1 MKSLRW
7 LFPGLAALILLGC
20 GERQKITTSSAEALA
35 AYQRGVALYE
45 NFYYREALAA
55 IDSAIAADSSF
66 ALAWVRRAMISF
78 NTQDEG
84 AARREIARAME
95 LSGGVSRAE
104 GMLIRMWRH
113 RISYEQREAA
123 DVADSLIDRYP
134 YMREAYLVRGQ
145 LYEWEKNEVAA
156 IRMYERAVAMDST
169 YAQAVMSIGYAYS
182 SLGDVGGA
190 IAYMERYIR
199 LLPHEADPRASYGDV
214 LLRAGRYDEAL
225 EQYKASL
232 VVRPTYWYSM
242 QRIGDISS
250 LLGRLKQSEAYY
262 DSSLALRP
270 AGRQIEVLR
279 LVIWGRLDIL
289 RADYKAAAG
298 KFRSALAIDSTS
310 GDAAYRLVYAMV
322 RLGDLEAA
330 EDLREGIR
338 VELMRRN
345 LFESPSRAGYELMR
359 SLVLRERGKFDE
371 ALAACDLAL
380 QYSVPLSRAYIFNER
395 AEVHLRAKEYERAL
409 DACEEALALNP
420 NSPDV
425 LLTLVKVY
433 HAKKDVKMTVEIG
446 GRLLALWAGADPDFS
461 PLRELQQII
470 GRTPL
475 AGR

>member
-1 MKSLRW
+1 M
-7 LFPGLAALILLGC
+7 LLGC

-66 ALAWVRRAMISF
+66 ALAWVRRAVISF
-78 NTQDEG
+78 STQDEG
-84 AARREIARAME
+84 AARREIARAVG

-104 GMLIRMWRH
+104 GMLIRMWQH
-113 RISYEQREAA
+113 RISFEQREAA

-250 LLGRLKQSEAYY
+250 LLGRLRQSEAYY

-279 LVIWGRLDIL
+279 LVIWGRLDLL
-289 RADYKAAAG
+289 RADYKAAAE

-338 VELMRRN
+338 AELMRRN
-345 LFESPSRAGYELMR
+345 LFESPSRAGYELVR

-395 AEVHLRAKEYERAL
+395 AEVHLRAQEYEHAL
-409 DACEEALALNP
+409 DDCEEALALNP

-446 GRLLALWAGADPDFS
+446 GRLLALWAGADADFS
-461 PLRELQQII
+461 PLRELQQIV

>member
-1 MKSLRW
+1 
-7 LFPGLAALILLGC
+7 
-20 GERQKITTSSAEALA
+20 
-35 AYQRGVALYE
+35 
-45 NFYYREALAA
+45 
-55 IDSAIAADSSF
+55 
-66 ALAWVRRAMISF
+66 
-78 NTQDEG
+78 
-84 AARREIARAME
+84 
-95 LSGGVSRAE
+95 
-104 GMLIRMWRH
+104 
-113 RISYEQREAA
+113 
-123 DVADSLIDRYP
+123 
-134 YMREAYLVRGQ
+134 
-145 LYEWEKNEVAA
+145 
-156 IRMYERAVAMDST
+156 
-169 YAQAVMSIGYAYS
+169 
-182 SLGDVGGA
+182 
-190 IAYMERYIR
+190 
-199 LLPHEADPRASYGDV
+199 
-214 LLRAGRYDEAL
+214 
-225 EQYKASL
+225 
-232 VVRPTYWYSM
+232 VRPTYWYSM

-289 RADYKAAAG
+289 RADYKAAAE

>member
-1 MKSLRW
+1 MKTVRLV
-7 LFPGLAALILLGC
+7 FPVLAALVLSGC
-20 GERQKITTSSAEALA
+20 GEQQKVTTSSAQALA
-35 AYQRGVALYE
+35 AYQRGVVLYE

-78 NTQDEG
+78 STQDEG
-84 AARREIARAME
+84 AARKEIARAMG

-104 GMLIRMWRH
+104 GMLVRMWRH
-113 RISYEQREAA
+113 RIYYEQREAA
-123 DVADSLIDRYP
+123 DVADSLIDRYS

-182 SLGDVGGA
+182 SLGDVAGA

-242 QRIGDISS
+242 QRIGDITS

-289 RADYKAAAG
+289 RADYKAAVE

-310 GDAAYRLVYAMV
+310 GDAAYRLVYALV
-322 RLGDLEAA
+322 RLGDLDAA

-345 LFESPSRAGYELMR
+345 LFESPSRAGYELVR
-359 SLVLRERGKFDE
+359 SLVLREGGKFDE

-380 QYSVPLSRAYIFNER
+380 QYSVPLARAYIFNER

-409 DACEEALALNP
+409 DACEEALGLNP

-425 LLTLVKVY
+425 LLTLVRIY
-433 HAKKDVKMTVEIG
+433 HAKRDVKMTVEIG
-446 GRLLALWAGADPDFS
+446 GRLLALWAGADPDFN
-461 PLRELQQII
+461 PLRELQKII

>member
-1 MKSLRW
+1 MKSVQW
-7 LFPGLAALILLGC
+7 LYPGLASLILLGC

-66 ALAWVRRAMISF
+66 GLAWVRRATISF
-78 NTQDEG
+78 STQDEG
-84 AARREIARAME
+84 AARREVARAME

-113 RISYEQREAA
+113 RIYYEQREAA

-232 VVRPTYWYSM
+232 VVRRTYWYSM

-289 RADYKAAAG
+289 RADYKAAAE

-359 SLVLRERGKFDE
+359 SLVLREQGKFDE